1 MITPNEAKEKVGAG
15 WFNVWLAFDGL
26 AVNNETI
33 KAALESLVARLESD
47 HKVRVYEKEFLEP
60 VKVENPLKGIKEA
73 WSQVANVKFV
83 AKSFKDLVQLIIEY
97 GPSAI
102 EIMEPSKSQ
111 LPMND
116 AQDILNNIAGMMH
129 RYAAAGIGGTIV
141 VHGKE

>member
-47 HKVRVYEKEFLEP
+47 HKVKVYEKEFLEP
-60 VKVENPLKGIKEA
+60 AKVENPLKGIKEA